1 MLSMSE
7 KGVMELTR
15 EEAWKLLTDWTES
28 ASLLKHARCVE
39 LVMEAA
45 AEKYGE
51 EGDSTEEWALAG
63 LLHDA
68 DYDKWPEEHPNKI
81 VGWLNDRGEASLAKA
96 IASHYTG
103 WGLPYEETMQ
113 KALVAC
119 DELTGFIV
127 ACCLVRPEGVA
138 TLKPKSV
145 KKKLK
150 DKAFARSVERPEVY
164 QGIEMLGADLTE
176 HIQFII
182 DTLAKHRDEL
192 EI

>member
-1 MLSMSE
+1 MA
-7 KGVMELTR
+7 LTR
-15 EEAWKLLTDWTES
+15 EDAWTLLTEWTES
-28 ASLLKHARCVE
+28 QSLLKHARCVE

-45 AEKYGE
+45 AGKYGLA
-51 EGDSTEEWALAG
+51 GDSAAEWALAG

-68 DYDKWPEEHPNKI
+68 DYDKWPEEHPHKI
-81 VGWLNDRGEASLAKA
+81 VRWLNDRGEESLAKA
-96 IASHYTG
+96 VASHYTG
-103 WGLPYEETMQ
+103 WGLPYEEQMQ

-127 ACCLVRPEGVA
+127 ACCLVRPEGVS

-150 DKAFARSVERPEVY
+150 DKAFARSVERHEVY
-164 QGIEMLGADLTE
+164 QGVELLDGDLTD

-182 DTLAKHRDEL
+182 DTLREHREEL
-192 EI
+192 GI

>member
-1 MLSMSE
+1 MVSMSE

-15 EEAWKLLTDWTES
+15 EEAWKLLTDWTKS

-45 AEKYGE
+45 AERYGE
-51 EGDSTEEWALAG
+51 EGDSAEEWALAG

-68 DYDKWPEEHPNKI
+68 DYDKWPEEHPHK
-81 VGWLNDRGEASLAKA
+81 VVQWLNEQGEPNLAKA

-103 WGLPYEETMQ
+103 WGLPYEDRMQ

-119 DELTGFIV
+119 DELTGFVV
-127 ACCLVRPEGVA
+127 ACCLVRPEGIA

-150 DKAFARSVERPEVY
+150 DKAFARSVERDEVRK
-164 QGIEMLGADLTE
+164 GVEMLETDLTE

-182 DTLAKHRDEL
+182 DTLSQYRDEL
-192 EI
+192 KL